1 MNVTDK
7 YPLLIGHSPAGRTE
21 LHSMQEVADF
31 ICTQGLYDDLLI
43 KTADDE
49 PFISTFGIY
58 IDRIADMEYRE

>member
-43 KTADDE
+43 KE
-49 PFISTFGIY
+49 NS
-58 IDRIADMEYRE
+58 RHH

>member
-31 ICTQGLYDDLLI
+31 ICTQPQTEGRYAVQYSFLYEQPASRQR
-43 KTADDE
+43 KY
-49 PFISTFGIY
+49 G
-58 IDRIADMEYRE
+58 RRN

>member
-43 KTADDE
+43 TTCLLYT
-49 PFISTFGIY
+49 S
-58 IDRIADMEYRE
+58 RCV